1 MNLLREMMVI
11 IQRLIHRI
19 MTQLF
24 DEKLRDIILNTL
36 RVAVLIVSF
45 ILIALISLDAFNTGV
60 QFLKNDLY
68 MKLQV
73 PICILFLTDF
83 FVALAFSPD
92 RKGYLKRNWLFFLVS
107 IPYTALIHALGLH
120 VDGTWGYILHFV
132 PTLRATLA
140 VAIVIGF
147 VSTNKVIGLFASY
160 LAIMVIAIYFSS
172 IIFFL
177 YEGNGV
183 NPGVTSYWSAL
194 WWCSLEATTLGAPY
208 YAVTFIGKVLAILMS
223 GMGILLFPLFTVYLT
238 QIVRRYIG
246 KTATAEQ

>member
-1 MNLLREMMVI
+1 MAPIFDEHVRHI
-11 IQRLIHRI
+11 IQ
-19 MTQLF
+19 T
-24 DEKLRDIILNTL
+24 TL
-36 RVAVLIVSF
+36 RVAVLVVSF

-60 QFLKNDLY
+60 EFLKNDLY
-68 MKLQV
+68 MKLQL

-83 FVALAFSPD
+83 FVGLWFHED
-92 RKGYLKRNWLFFLVS
+92 HTEYLKRNWLFFLIS
-107 IPYTALIHALGLH
+107 IPYTALIHSFGLH

-160 LAIMVIAIYFSS
+160 VAIMVIAIYFSS
-172 IIFFL
+172 LIFFL
-177 YEGNGV
+177 YEGGGV

-208 YAVTFIGKVLAILMS
+208 
-223 GMGILLFPLFTVYLT
+223 
-238 QIVRRYIG
+238 
-246 KTATAEQ
+246 

>member
-1 MNLLREMMVI
+1 MTQVFDERLRKI
-11 IQRLIHRI
+11 IQ
-19 MTQLF
+19 T
-24 DEKLRDIILNTL
+24 TL
-36 RVAVLIVSF
+36 RVAVLVVSF
-45 ILIALISLDAFNTGV
+45 VLIALISLDAFNTGIE
-60 QFLKNDLY
+60 FLKNDLY

-83 FVALAFSPD
+83 FVSLIFSEN
-92 RKGYLKRNWLFFLVS
+92 RKEYLKRNWLFFLVS
-107 IPYTALIHALGLH
+107 IPYTAIIHAMGLH

-160 LAIMVIAIYFSS
+160 LSIMVIAIYFSS
-172 IIFFL
+172 LIFFL
-177 YEGNGV
+177 YEGGGV

-208 YAVTFIGKVLAILMS
+208 YAVTFIGKILAILMS

-238 QIVRRYIG
+238 QVVRKYIG
-246 KTATAEQ
+246 RKAQEAGE